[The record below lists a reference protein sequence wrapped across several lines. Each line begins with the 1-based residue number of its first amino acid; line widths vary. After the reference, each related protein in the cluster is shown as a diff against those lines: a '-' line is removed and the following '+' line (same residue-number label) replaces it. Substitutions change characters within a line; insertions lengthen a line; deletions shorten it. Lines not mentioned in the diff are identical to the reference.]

1 MYTEAKTECRQ
12 VIFSSHFHTLLG
24 FSEKAVA
31 KHPLCGNLRVQ
42 RPNITLST
50 INVAL
55 RKLKAKKKKQTLRYY
70 WSMWCVLTELQ
81 PRSSLANSSIC

>member
-55 RKLKAKKKKQTLRYY
+55 RKLKEKKKKN
-70 WSMWCVLTELQ
+70 TEILLEYVVCFNGT
-81 PRSSLANSSIC
+81 SAKIFSC